1 MVVIN
6 FYHFS
11 LSLSL
16 YDKKTFSYDT
26 ITIADNINESSSA
39 FQAYGMPF
47 TLDVNTYDVADSQV
61 TGFNLVFNQL
71 PGGESTHMRIANIV
85 D

>member
-1 MVVIN
+1 MVIN

-16 YDKKTFSYDT
+16 YGKKTFSYDT
-26 ITIADNINESSSA
+26 ITIANNINESSSA

-47 TLDVNTYDVADSQV
+47 TLDVNTYYDVADSQV
-61 TGFNLVFNQL
+61 IGFNLVFNQL
-71 PGGESTHMRIANIV
+71 PGGESTHENCQCC
-85 D
+85 

>member
-1 MVVIN
+1 
-6 FYHFS
+6 
-11 LSLSL
+11 
-16 YDKKTFSYDT
+16 
-26 ITIADNINESSSA
+26 
-39 FQAYGMPF
+39 MPF

-71 PGGESTHMRIANIV
+71 PGGESIHMRIANVV